1 MGRHIMTV
9 LIPRESIEF
18 VEVDVTV
25 NGAAVV
31 SGVQLAVVPSGARPT
46 GWANPTALG
55 GKIGYLTAPVALAAP
70 YDIWAQVASSPETP
84 VIFID
89 TLIRT

>member
-1 MGRHIMTV
+1 MTV

-31 SGVQLAVVPSGARPT
+31 SGVQLAVVLSGVRPAT
-46 GWANPTALG
+46 WANPTTLG
-55 GKIGYLTAPVALAAP
+55 GKIGYLTPVVAAAAT
-70 YDIWAQVASSPETP
+70 YEIWAQVTSSPEIP

-89 TLIRT
+89 TLQRT